1 MTNLKGGILSLKIIL
16 SILSLEISISIIAIA
31 IIATKFNLSNSDI
44 AAWVQ
49 AIGSIIALSTA
60 FLSISYDHYKSKE
73 ERQQQE
79 IKAKEKLTSYISS
92 FANQATYVA
101 TSISSS
107 QDRLFPESKISSQ
120 EPKSQLS
127 DISYL
132 GKAFAVSPL
141 LKIHITANEYTLSQ
155 LYKASIDSLISLKAN
170 PGIFFIIYSIQTQII
185 DIKQD
190 LSTLENISTQAPSK
204 TLREQVERHFRYINQ
219 SVLST
224 KSYSQW
230 LIDSLKNMK

>member
-1 MTNLKGGILSLKIIL
+1 MSLKIIL

-31 IIATKFNLSNSDI
+31 IIAAKFNLSNSDI

-49 AIGSIIALSTA
+49 AIGSI
-60 FLSISYDHYKSKE
+60 ISYDHYKSKE

-107 QDRLFPESKISSQ
+107 QDRLFPESKISIQ

-132 GKAFAVSPL
+132 GKAFAVSSL
-141 LKIHITANEYTLSQ
+141 LKSHITANEYTLSQ
-155 LYKASIDSLISLKAN
+155 LYKASIDSLILLKAT
-170 PGIFFIIYSIQTQII
+170 PGILLHNILNPNTNHRHQTRP
-185 DIKQD
+185 
-190 LSTLENISTQAPSK
+190 LNT
-204 TLREQVERHFRYINQ
+204 
-219 SVLST
+219 
-224 KSYSQW
+224 
-230 LIDSLKNMK
+230 